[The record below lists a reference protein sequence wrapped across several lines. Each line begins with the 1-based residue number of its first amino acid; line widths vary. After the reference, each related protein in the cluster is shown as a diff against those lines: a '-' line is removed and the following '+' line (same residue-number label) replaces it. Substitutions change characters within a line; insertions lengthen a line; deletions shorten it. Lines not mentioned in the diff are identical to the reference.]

1 MESGNI
7 DSHTPAAEDILNEA
21 QRRLQER
28 ARQKTSSQQARVD
41 RLNRGVFWLACHWL
55 AVFNVLVGLFLGGA
69 LLAPVFSRLGL
80 PGAANVLY
88 AIYRP
93 LCHQY
98 SFRSWFFFGPQL
110 TDPLEA
116 PVRMRKLGEKER
128 ENFLEGMD
136 ELRQFTGDAHT
147 GYKTALCQR
156 DVAIYGAMLLAG
168 LIYGVLRRRK
178 SIQPW
183 PMWCYFAFGILPMML
198 DGGIQWISYAVW
210 HYLPPLVKTPFET
223 TPLMRTLTGAL
234 FGLGIVA
241 AAYPYLNEYFED
253 VRRVL
258 QQKYNKPIP
267 SLEVTV

>member
-1 MESGNI
+1 MEPGDI
-7 DSHTPAAEDILNEA
+7 DNRPPAVEDILNET
-21 QRRLQER
+21 QRRLHTR
-28 ARQKTSSQQARVD
+28 ASQKTSSQQAWAN

-55 AVFNVLVGLFLGGA
+55 AVFNVLVGIFIGGA
-69 LLAPVFSRLGL
+69 LLPPVFLKLGS
-80 PGAANVLY
+80 PGVANVLY

-98 SFRSWFFFGPQL
+98 SFRSWFFFGSQL
-110 TDPLEA
+110 TDPLDPPIYMSTFIE
-116 PVRMRKLGEKER
+116 RKGFMEDM
-128 ENFLEGMD
+128 NA
-136 ELRQFTGDAHT
+136 LRQFTGNANM

-156 DVAIYGAMLLAG
+156 DVAIYGSMLLAG

-183 PMWCYFAFGILPMML
+183 PMWRYFAFGILPMMF

-210 HYLPPLVKTPFET
+210 LYFPSLIEIPFET
-223 TPLMRTLTGAL
+223 IPLMRVLTGAL

-253 VRRVL
+253 VHRVL
-258 QQKYNKPIP
+258 QRKFKATIS
-267 SLEVTV
+267 SLEVIS

>member
-1 MESGNI
+1 MEPGDIN
-7 DSHTPAAEDILNEA
+7 DRTPAAEDILNEA

-28 ARQKTSSQQARVD
+28 TRQKTSLQRAWVD
-41 RLNRGVFWLACHWL
+41 GLNRGVFWLACHWL
-55 AVFNVLVGLFLGGA
+55 AVFNALMALFLGGA
-69 LLAPVFSRLGL
+69 LLPPVFLKFGL
-80 PGAANVLY
+80 PGVADVLY
-88 AIYRP
+88 AIYHP
-93 LCHQY
+93 LCHQFP
-98 SFRSWFFFGPQL
+98 FRSWFFFGPQL
-110 TDPLEA
+110 TYPLTA
-116 PVRMRKLGEKER
+116 PIRVSEM
-128 ENFLEGMD
+128 NA
-136 ELRQFTGDAHT
+136 LRSFIGDAHM

-156 DVAIYGAMLLAG
+156 DVAIYGSMLLTG

-183 PMWCYFAFGILPMML
+183 PMWRYFAFGILPMML

-210 HYLPPLVKTPFET
+210 LYFPTLVKIPFET

-258 QQKYNKPIP
+258 QQKYNATIS
-267 SLEVTV
+267 SLEVTT